1 MKSDSQQ
8 LFLQAIN
15 EVEEILLLIGFKR
28 VFLEKKGYATF
39 IHYKRNDVLVEFMF
53 GPSDW
58 DVEMLI
64 YTSKGKYAFKDLLEI
79 PKISEWVNSNK
90 YKQTNGRSI
99 KDEIAWFIDLL
110 KFALPI
116 IE

>member
-1 MKSDSQQ
+1 MKIESQK

-15 EVEEILLLIGFKR
+15 DVEEVLLLIGFKQ
-28 VFLEKKGYATF
+28 VFLEEKGYATF
-39 IHYKRNDVLVEFMF
+39 VQYKRNDVLVEFMF

-64 YTSKGKYAFKDLLEI
+64 YTKKGKYAFKDLLEI
-79 PKISEWVNSNK
+79 PKISEWVNNNR
-90 YKQTNGRSI
+90 YRQTNGRNI
-99 KDEIAWFIDLL
+99 KDEIVWYIDLL